1 MKKRIAIVMVLLLL
15 GSLAACGEKPAVSSD
30 DHSDW
35 VWVRDLP
42 SWGALSD
49 TGYYYARASILHYFD
64 FAANTSVVLCSQAG
78 CPHKGEICDA
88 YMVAQ
93 DRRQMYFANDRLY
106 YIDLF
111 DLTLYSRN
119 AIGMDLKKTG
129 TIGTKYIKEQKAV
142 KIGRCAVAGEY
153 LYYEADVTAKITDEE
168 GVVTTKLERACIGRI
183 HLSTGKDEI
192 LIEQMYD
199 KQQGQKLILCAAR
212 ANGVLLNRWE
222 GMEAMDLQDPAYI
235 ETSNKIPV
243 TLEHWNGETGEST
256 VLFRKTIKECSGI
269 KMVSGG
275 KVYYKSAD
283 GHEAGAGLGYSY
295 DLRTGKEETACP
307 HRVRWYLGGSYVQC
321 TDPEAEKTFIYDMA
335 TGQELSYELDGTQ
348 SVCSVS
354 DKGYIL
360 QLTTD
365 EEILYYYVAKDS
377 LADGLQEAD
386 LQFIYA
392 LKKGVPYD

>member
-49 TGYYYARASILHYFD
+49 TGYYYAHASILHYFD

-93 DRRQMYFANDRLY
+93 DSRRMHFVNDRLY
-106 YIDLF
+106 YIDVLEPV
-111 DLTLYSRN
+111 LYSRN
-119 AIGMDLKKTG
+119 AIGIDLKK
-129 TIGTKYIKEQKAV
+129 IGTMGNKYIEEQKAV
-142 KIGRCAVAGEY
+142 KIGNCAVAGEY

-183 HLSTGKDEI
+183 HLSTGKDEV

-243 TLEHWNGETGEST
+243 TLEYWNGETGETT
-256 VLFRKTIKECSGI
+256 VLFRKTIKECASI
-269 KMVSGG
+269 NMVSDG
-275 KVYYKSAD
+275 KVYYKTLSYLDA
-283 GHEAGAGLGYSY
+283 ENAGYTYSY
-295 DLRTGKEETACP
+295 DLNTGKEETVCAMNA
-307 HRVRWYLGGSYVQC
+307 RAYLSGS
-321 TDPEAEKTFIYDMA
+321 
-335 TGQELSYELDGTQ
+335 
-348 SVCSVS
+348 
-354 DKGYIL
+354 
-360 QLTTD
+360 
-365 EEILYYYVAKDS
+365 
-377 LADGLQEAD
+377 
-386 LQFIYA
+386 
-392 LKKGVPYD
+392 